1 MIDMLEYLLMSEN
14 IKEVVNGEM
23 TPEELDKMISDL
35 RKQVQE
41 LTHIHQLDMAEIVN
55 QRRKIECLMG
65 G

>member
-35 RKQVQE
+35 RKQVKE
-41 LTHIHQLDMAEIVN
+41 LTQLHQLDMAEIVN
-55 QRRKIECLMG
+55 QRRQIDCLMG

>member
-35 RKQVQE
+35 RKQVKE
-41 LTHIHQLDMAEIVN
+41 LTHLHQLDMAEIVN
-55 QRRKIECLMG
+55 QRRQIDCLMG

>member
-23 TPEELDKMISDL
+23 TPAELDKMVADL
-35 RKQVQE
+35 RKKVEE
-41 LTHIHQLDMAEIVN
+41 LTQIHQLDMAEIMN